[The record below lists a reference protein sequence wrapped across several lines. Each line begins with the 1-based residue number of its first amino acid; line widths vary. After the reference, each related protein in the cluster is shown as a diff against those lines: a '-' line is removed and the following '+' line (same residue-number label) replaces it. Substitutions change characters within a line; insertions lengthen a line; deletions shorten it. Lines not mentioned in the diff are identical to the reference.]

1 MMKKKTGI
9 VLMLVLF
16 LQSFNTGVCRAQSAD
31 EPRLTVEFK
40 ETPFTGVLDYIK
52 RHTKYEPLY
61 NNEEMKR
68 IPAVTHS
75 FKSVPLSDV
84 LRACLEGT
92 EYTFSFYQNM
102 IVIQKRQRTVTPVT
116 IRGKVLDERGDALP
130 GASVGTYCRER
141 PCW

>member
-1 MMKKKTGI
+1 MKKKKSNLLMMKKKTGI

-61 NNEEMKR
+61 NK
-68 IPAVTHS
+68 ADS
-75 FKSVPLSDV
+75 
-84 LRACLEGT
+84 
-92 EYTFSFYQNM
+92 
-102 IVIQKRQRTVTPVT
+102 
-116 IRGKVLDERGDALP
+116 RGDAQFQVGAVVGRAAGLSGGDGVHVQFLP
-130 GASVGTYCRER
+130 EHDRDTEAAADGDSRDDTR
-141 PCW
+141 